1 MDKRDELLDHQ
12 RSCAASHPKK
22 EDIPE
27 VAIITGS
34 SFQEEDGQPCFKC
47 VICGEGKDH
56 FTEVY
61 DHIVQHHP
69 FGQTKKFLACGGCG
83 VELGSEGALHQHMKL
98 CHPLG
103 SEPRTA
109 EKTALAEVR
118 TTFRCSICQEANTE
132 TVTETLHEMHV
143 HLDAVHGKHGIGR
156 INNEKQQSQCDPT
169 SLVFHSMRFRGRS
182 TMEKNEDTNEESG
195 INMNLLPQSDF
206 KGDEGL
212 THEPDYWNSRVT
224 GWEPAM
230 DEGGRFK
237 EHHEELP
244 TLNKDEV
251 YYSID
256 AHDVHMSDEGENV
269 QKQMDNALDDQ
280 KTEATKT
287 AGKTTYAFDISYL
300 NRRQIGSLIGKKA
313 KNAKTIQS
321 LYGAW
326 MEIRRV
332 VIQGSEKY
340 LLHLESSTSEGM
352 EKAKVEVQKLI
363 DSTQASA
370 PRAPVPYS
378 IDISLQKV
386 F

>member
-12 RSCAASHPKK
+12 ISCAASYPKK

-27 VAIITGS
+27 AAIITGS
-34 SFQEEDGQPCFKC
+34 SLQGEDEQTCFKC
-47 VICGEGKDH
+47 VICGEEKDH
-56 FTEVY
+56 FTDVF

-83 VELGSEGALHQHMKL
+83 IELGSEGALHQHTKW

-103 SEPRTA
+103 REPLTA

-118 TTFRCSICQEANTE
+118 TIFRCSICQEAHTE

-143 HLDAVHGKHGIGR
+143 HLDAVHAKHGIGR
-156 INNEKQQSQCDPT
+156 IHNEKQQSQCDPT
-169 SLVFHSMRFRGRS
+169 SLVFHSMRFRGPS
-182 TMEKNEDTNEESG
+182 TMKKEDTNGSG

-212 THEPDYWNSRVT
+212 THEPDYWHNRVT
-224 GWEPAM
+224 GWEPASV
-230 DEGGRFK
+230 DEGCQHK

-244 TLNKDEV
+244 SLDIDEV
-251 YYSID
+251 YDSID
-256 AHDVHMSDEGENV
+256 PDVHMSDERENV
-269 QKQMDNALDDQ
+269 QKQMENALDDQ
-280 KTEATKT
+280 KTQATKT

-300 NRRQIGSLIGKKA
+300 NRRQIGSLIGNEA

-321 LYGAW
+321 LYGTR

-332 VIQGSEKY
+332 VLQGSEKY
-340 LLHLESSTSEGM
+340 LLQLESSTCEGL
-352 EKAKVEVQKLI
+352 EEAKVEVQKLI